1 MVYRQVYR
9 NLMLGLCQRIRVS
22 PEDTRNPHGDSVG
35 GKQVGLCPTSAC
47 SIPIGKWQ
55 FGGTCEPHGLALL
68 PDRVISGVSIVR
80 HPLRWDKV
88 GGYDRDMDD
97 QPERLGHVRGLN
109 GSGSGLV
116 CGNDTEQLPVF
127 GNLRTLYRGFTLA
140 HEIVASGIQWDFLA
154 AVVEVF
160 RYQFVIRTV
169 VVAFEQLPPIGQ
181 FHFAQLLDEVD

>member
-1 MVYRQVYR
+1 
-9 NLMLGLCQRIRVS
+9 
-22 PEDTRNPHGDSVG
+22 
-35 GKQVGLCPTSAC
+35 CPTSAC
-47 SIPIGKWQ
+47 SIPVGRWQ
-55 FGGTCEPHGLALL
+55 FAGTCEPQGLALL
-68 PDRVISGVSIVR
+68 PDRVLSGFSIVR
-80 HPLRWDKV
+80 LPLRWGTV
-88 GGYDRDMDD
+88 GGYGWGTDG
-97 QPERLGHVRGLN
+97 QPEWLGYVRGLN

-181 FHFAQLLDEVD
+181 SHFAHFLDEVD